1 MIKDLQTWLGS
12 IPVDWLS
19 DSWVINLEDMSDD
32 SETTSVCEDEED
44 PLGDEGHEE
53 NCEFSENDELISDPN
68 SENLHA
74 SSGYTSEVF
83 EGTRAELSSV
93 EQLGPP
99 PARKNQTLHEYLDNL
114 KSGLEFYLK
123 LSQYF

>member
-44 PLGDEGHEE
+44 PLGDEGLEE
-53 NCEFSENDELISDPN
+53 NYEFSENDELISDPN
-68 SENLHA
+68 CENMHA
-74 SSGYTSEVF
+74 STGYTSEVF